1 MITKARSWSIV
12 MSLVK
17 HVVRDERPTVSASL
31 AVAVV
36 DTGAAFNP
44 FLLGR
49 HFFKLAMPCLA
60 PPPTRLFC

>member
-1 MITKARSWSIV
+1 MV

-17 HVVRDERPTVSASL
+17 QVARDGERSEPSV
-31 AVAVV
+31 VAVV
-36 DTGAAFNP
+36 DSEDDLKP

-60 PPPTRLFC
+60 PPLTRLCC

>member
-17 HVVRDERPTVSASL
+17 QVVRDERSTGSVPSV
-31 AVAVV
+31 VAVV
-36 DTGAAFNP
+36 DTGDDFKP

-60 PPPTRLFC
+60 PPLTRLCC